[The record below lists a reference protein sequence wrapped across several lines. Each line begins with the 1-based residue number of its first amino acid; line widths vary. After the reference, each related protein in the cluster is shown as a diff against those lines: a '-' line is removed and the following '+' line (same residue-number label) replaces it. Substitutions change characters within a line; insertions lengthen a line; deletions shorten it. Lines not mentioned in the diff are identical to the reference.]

1 MSMAEKPSGS
11 LEMCMAQK
19 ANMEAI
25 FHSVADAIV
34 TVDEELRV
42 TNLNMAARAM
52 LEAPPEWAI
61 GRGVTELVESRL
73 WDLAKLLRDAIRA
86 GGEAGA
92 ASERAGD
99 ARERERENIVA
110 RRDGRELRVLVSA
123 SRLVDRDGNTA
134 GAVAILRDITRLRDL
149 ERRLETRTAMHG
161 LTGSTHAMQKVYTL
175 IEQAA
180 PTDSTILIL
189 GESGTGKE
197 LVADAIHQASR
208 RQNGPFVKVNCSALS
223 EGLLESELFGHAKG
237 AFTGALADRKGRFE
251 MADGGTIFLDEIGDL
266 TERIQVKLLRVLQER
281 EIERVGETRVRKIDV
296 RIVAA
301 THRDLRRLVEEGRF
315 REDLFFRLN
324 VIPMRVPPL
333 RDRREDIPRLAG
345 LFLREIS
352 SVIGKQR
359 ESLSP
364 DAMRAL
370 LDYRWP
376 GNIREL
382 RNAVE
387 HGVVKSRGPSVMLED
402 LPREIIEETATVA
415 ATARAPAAAAGE
427 SPEAAIIR
435 DALERS
441 AWHRGRAAKLL
452 GVDRATLWRRMRR
465 LGMLE
470 ALERHGT

>member
-1 MSMAEKPSGS
+1 MDETPGGS
-11 LEMCMAQK
+11 LEVCMAQK

-34 TVDEELRV
+34 TVDHELRV
-42 TNLNMAARAM
+42 TNLNLAARAM
-52 LEAPPEWAI
+52 LDAPPDWAI
-61 GRGVTELVESRL
+61 GRGVTELIESRL
-73 WDLAKLLRDAIRA
+73 WDLAKLLRDAIGA
-86 GGEAGA
+86 SGA
-92 ASERAGD
+92 AAAAGD
-99 ARERERENIVA
+99 RDGGARERENIVA

-123 SRLVDRDGNTA
+123 SRLVDRDGVTA
-134 GAVAILRDITRLRDL
+134 GAVAILRDVTRLRDL
-149 ERRLETRTAMHG
+149 ERRLENRTAMHG

-197 LVADAIHQASR
+197 LVADAIHNASR

-237 AFTGALADRKGRFE
+237 AFTGALSDRKGRFE

-296 RIVAA
+296 RVVAA

-324 VIPMRVPPL
+324 VIPVRVPAL
-333 RDRREDIPRLAG
+333 RERREDIPQLAG
-345 LFLREIS
+345 LFLREIAT
-352 SVIGKQR
+352 VVGKPR
-359 ESLSP
+359 EALSP

-387 HGVVKSRGPSVMLED
+387 HGIVKSRGPSVMLED

-415 ATARAPAAAAGE
+415 PFARPSSAASA
-427 SPEAAIIR
+427 SPEADAIR
-435 DALERS
+435 EALERS

-465 LGMLE
+465 LGMIAAAE
-470 ALERHGT
+470 QRRT